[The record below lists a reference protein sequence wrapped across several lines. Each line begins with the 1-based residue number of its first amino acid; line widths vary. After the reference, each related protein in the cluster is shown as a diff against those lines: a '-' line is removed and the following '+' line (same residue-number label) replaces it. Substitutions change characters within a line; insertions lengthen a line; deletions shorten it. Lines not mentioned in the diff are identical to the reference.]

1 MAQRVELEV
10 TVPVHGPGGEVVWQ
24 PGHRFESLEEVPEG
38 VPVRPVFA
46 AMPDEPAEDAE
57 PEPEPAPQAP
67 PAPAKA
73 PARGKGPA

>member
-24 PGHRFESLEEVPEG
+24 PGHRFGSLEEVPDG

-46 AMPDEPAEDAE
+46 DVPDEPAEPA
-57 PEPEPAPQAP
+57 PEPPTAPAPELKAT
-67 PAPAKA
+67 ARAAKA
-73 PARGKGPA
+73 AAP

>member
-24 PGHRFESLEEVPEG
+24 PGHRFESLAEVPDG

-46 AMPDEPAEDAE
+46 DVPDEPAEDAE
-57 PEPEPAPQAP
+57 PAPEAP
-67 PAPAKA
+67 PAPVRP
-73 PARGKGPA
+73 PARGKGA